1 MGPSG
6 SKQVLADMRKSI
18 KLKIVHEI
26 LFFLVS
32 NITVDHK
39 GTRKSGILINFGKL
53 SQKFYWEKKIRNKK
67 HGKFEYFEN
76 SLWTSFHFI
85 LISICISRTQSFL
98 FQWENTYQYMD
109 IKPTVLWK
117 LVFAFKSVLPT
128 HPHLEIV
135 QALWRRNIPLYRA
148 IKTLIPM

>member
-1 MGPSG
+1 
-6 SKQVLADMRKSI
+6 MRKSI

-39 GTRKSGILINFGKL
+39 ETRKSGILINFVKL

-67 HGKFEYFEN
+67 CGKFENFED
-76 SLWTSFHFI
+76 SVWTRFRFI
-85 LISICISRTQSFL
+85 LISICISKTQSFL

-109 IKPTVLWK
+109 IRPTTLWNII
-117 LVFAFKSVLPT
+117 FAFKSILPT
-128 HPHLEIV
+128 HPHLAIV
-135 QALWRRNIPLYRA
+135 QALCGKGTY
-148 IKTLIPM
+148 KE